1 MESRVVKPKSVDEG
15 ELLLA
20 LGGQIQA
27 LHDLVEKRFYDQ
39 ECLLQEMAPMVAQCA
54 SRALAQPRIRE
65 PSGRHVSEKGNGDL
79 NRLGSAAQSFVREN
93 MAEYGARSI
102 EVANHRAETISAPEN
117 VQQGKGTRSFVKDIV
132 SSSWFAIAITFL
144 ISLNLILLGLEVDT
158 TASLL
163 DVSDTPNWF
172 GIVNVLIVGAFIV
185 EIGLKM
191 VAFGCREFWF
201 GKDGTWNA
209 FDFLI
214 VFVSVVDV
222 VLDAVAQVLSFSS
235 SVDTGQLRL
244 IRSIRLA
251 RALRGLRVV
260 RLFRYVT
267 ALRTLVLSIMSTMGS
282 LVWTLALLIILFYS
296 FGVVVTQLVVDHC
309 RYATID
315 AGAESG
321 PPQCPDLLEK
331 YWSNV
336 SESMLTLFMA
346 ITGGVNYDDALR
358 PLREVSTLA
367 IFLVILYVALAVLVV
382 LNVVTGVFCSTAIE
396 TATADKDVA
405 TIKQIRAKAQQVEAL
420 REIFTE
426 IDKKHSNQV
435 SFKEVEDAISAGE
448 LASFMEVMGISTDDV
463 WTLCVLLDVDKN
475 GAIDLEEFV
484 GGCMQLHGPAKSL
497 QIAKMS
503 FENKLTRQAIKNLR
517 EEVVVLQLLLTEE
530 NHEQF

>member
-1 MESRVVKPKSVDEG
+1 M
-15 ELLLA
+15 
-20 LGGQIQA
+20 
-27 LHDLVEKRFYDQ
+27 
-39 ECLLQEMAPMVAQCA
+39 
-54 SRALAQPRIRE
+54 
-65 PSGRHVSEKGNGDL
+65 
-79 NRLGSAAQSFVREN
+79 
-93 MAEYGARSI
+93 
-102 EVANHRAETISAPEN
+102 
-117 VQQGKGTRSFVKDIV
+117 
-132 SSSWFAIAITFL
+132 
-144 ISLNLILLGLEVDT
+144 EVDT

-426 IDKKHSNQV
+426 INKKHSNQV